1 MYVRN
6 YKQVYNETKVWP
18 ICYDN
23 NVVMIIIGVVSD
35 ILPFP
40 LSSKMEPLER
50 DEHKSKFSF
59 SWKHLLISSCLWIA
73 FLLCSMAYSTMNPF
87 FPQEVIT
94 VIYLPVAVSYYQEN
108 VAGCRQRNSIF
119 SHGPHNRH
127 CSIDCGHYISNIWIH
142 SKFYVKSLWINSCI

>member
-1 MYVRN
+1 
-6 YKQVYNETKVWP
+6 
-18 ICYDN
+18 
-23 NVVMIIIGVVSD
+23 MIIIGVVSD

-50 DEHKSKFSF
+50 DEQKSKFSF

-94 VIYLPVAVSYYQEN
+94 VIYLAVAVTIKKMLQAVGKGTPSSLMGLIIGIAPLT
-108 VAGCRQRNSIF
+108 VVITSPIF
-119 SHGPHNRH
+119 G
-127 CSIDCGHYISNIWIH
+127 YIVS
-142 SKFYVKSLWINSCI
+142 FM